1 MKCKNC
7 NHNTSRVLMHIKNNF
22 YSKKIKFVKDNKNY
36 FCFNPKVDCKHLE
49 DTRIRSD
56 LLIIQHTSSGKNFDG
71 LYRAVW
77 EQLKEHCKFCPFCGE
92 ELK

>member
-7 NHNTSRVLMHIKNNF
+7 NFTIRTNELEFIDDLECECKYPISVQ
-22 YSKKIKFVKDNKNY
+22 
-36 FCFNPKVDCKHLE
+36 DCKHLE

-77 EQLKEHCKFCPFCGE
+77 EQLKEHCKFCPFCGD